1 MRTYLDLFGENYD
14 MYEEHENKH
23 QFFTVATKGYDEKL
37 QWLTSDIKNKFNT
50 STSRIEM
57 YRKYEALFKGV
68 HYKSMDYRRNEND
81 DSYSGTKQPR
91 MAVNFCNEMVEAKV
105 SQRSRNKPAIAVLPN
120 NDEIDD
126 INNAKTVKMLLD
138 NRAQE
143 IDLEKIFAD
152 GDRMNFLRGE
162 SFTFVT
168 WDKDAGQV
176 HPEYQ
181 KVIGMGQKVPMLDKD
196 GKPTG
201 EFHEMPIMVGDV
213 KVEVLGPERVFPE
226 QNKTKWD
233 DVNHITVMDWFHID
247 ELKAMYPEHADQIK
261 ETDDF
266 FFYDA
271 SDYGIKKRKNHVAV
285 FTFYHK
291 KNKFM
296 PEGAMIK
303 HIQDVILEDGPL
315 PYSHGKLPVI
325 FDTDIDV
332 PDELH
337 GRPFLVNIAQL
348 QNLHNMMMASIARNI
363 AVSSMPKWVMPKG
376 AVHRDKL
383 NNEYGIIEFSGPV
396 APQLVTYSAMN
407 KDLYEMPDKIER
419 YIEKGSSVYG
429 ISRGEPPKGIKAAVA
444 LQFLDEQ
451 ELQRESR
458 GMAKRQRRILD
469 TYKMMI
475 SVMGD
480 YYKPEDGR
488 MIRILG
494 TDNSYLM
501 KSFGKANFN
510 CAYDVRLLNS
520 SALPDSKAGKISAIL
535 DLNTATQTDPMFGK
549 EEIAQMLD
557 LANDERFKDRAS
569 VAVKAAETV
578 VWNILNRLPTQEPQ
592 EWDDFI
598 VMYPIVLKSLQER
611 TYKET
616 EQDIVQGLKQYLMV
630 MEGLMY
636 NKSLKSPV
644 FAMQLQ
650 RFYMFPV
657 LFTIPEIPPM
667 GMGMPM
673 AQPQQAPAQGANT
686 QAVAQSMVKNQGA
699 Q

>member
-23 QFFTVATKGYDEKL
+23 QFFMVDNKPLDEKL
-37 QWLTSDIKNKFNT
+37 QWLVSDIKVKFNAA
-50 STSRIEM
+50 SSRIEM
-57 YRKYEALFKGV
+57 YRKYEALFKGI

-91 MAVNFCNEMVEAKV
+91 MAVNFCQEMVEAKV
-105 SQRSRNKPAIAVLPN
+105 AQRSRFKPAIAVIPN
-120 NDEIDD
+120 NDEINDV
-126 INNAKTVKMLLD
+126 NNAKTVKMLLD

-143 IDLEKIFAD
+143 IDIEKIFAD

-168 WDKDAGQV
+168 WDKDGGHV
-176 HPEYQ
+176 HPKYKEVE
-181 KVIGMGQKVPMLDKD
+181 KMGMKPPVLDEQ
-196 GKPTG
+196 GNPTG
-201 EFHEMPIMVGDV
+201 QYYDTPVMVGDV
-213 KVEVLGPERVFPE
+213 KVEVYGPERVFPE
-226 QNKTKWD
+226 QNRNKWD
-233 DVNHITVMDWFHID
+233 EVNNVTVLDWVHID
-247 ELKAMYPEHADQIK
+247 DLKADYPEFADQIK
-261 ETDDF
+261 EEEDYM
-266 FFYDA
+266 FYDS

-285 FTFYHK
+285 YTFYHK
-291 KNKFM
+291 KTKHL
-296 PEGAMIK
+296 PEGAQIK
-303 HIQDVILEDGPL
+303 FVKGAILEEGPL
-315 PYSHGKLPVI
+315 PYSHGKLPCV
-325 FDTDIDV
+325 FDTDIDI

-337 GRPFLVNIAQL
+337 GRPFLTNIAQL
-348 QNLHNMMMASIARNI
+348 QNLHNLCMASIARNL

-383 NNEYGIIEFSGPV
+383 NNEYGIIEFSGPI
-396 APQLVTYSAMN
+396 APQMVTYSAIN

-419 YIEKGSSVYG
+419 YIEKGSAVYG

-469 TYKMMI
+469 TYKLMI
-475 SVMGD
+475 STMGD
-480 YYKPEDGR
+480 YYKPNDGR

-494 TDNSYLM
+494 SDNNYLM
-501 KSFGKANFN
+501 KSFEQADFN

-520 SALPDSKAGKISAIL
+520 SSLPDSKAGKISAIL
-535 DLNTATQTDPMFGK
+535 DLNTATQADPMFGK
-549 EEIAQMLD
+549 EEITQMLD
-557 LANDERFKDRAS
+557 LANDERFKDKAS
-569 VAVKAAETV
+569 VAVKAAEQV
-578 VWNILNRLPTQEPQ
+578 IWNILNRAPVQEPK

-598 VMYPIVLKSLQER
+598 VMYPIILKSLQER
-611 TYKET
+611 TYKDS
-616 EQDIVQGLKQYLMV
+616 EQDIVENLKAYLLT

-636 NKSLKSPV
+636 NKALKSPI

-657 LFTIPEIPPM
+657 LF
-667 GMGMPM
+667 
-673 AQPQQAPAQGANT
+673 QAPINPAVGGVPAVQPASQAGVNT
-686 QAVAQSMVKNQGA
+686 QAVAQSMVKNQGE
-699 Q
+699 QK

>member
-23 QFFTVATKGYDEKL
+23 QFFTVANKSIDEKL
-37 QWLTSDIKNKFNT
+37 QWLVSDIKVKFNAA
-50 STSRIEM
+50 SSRIEM
-57 YRKYEALFKGV
+57 YRKYEALFKGI

-91 MAVNFCNEMVEAKV
+91 MAVNFCQEMVEAKV
-105 SQRSRNKPAIAVLPN
+105 AQRSRFKPAIAVIPS
-120 NDEIDD
+120 NDELPD

-143 IDLEKIFAD
+143 IDIEKIFAD

-168 WDKDAGQV
+168 WDKDAGHV
-176 HPEYQ
+176 HPKYAEIE
-181 KVIGMGQKVPMLDKD
+181 KMGQRVPVLDEM
-196 GKPTG
+196 GNPTG
-201 EFHEMPIMVGDV
+201 DYHEHAIMVGDV

-233 DVNHITVMDWFHID
+233 EVNNVTVMDWCHID
-247 ELKAMYPEHADQIK
+247 DLKAEYPEFAELIK
-261 ETDDF
+261 EDEDYM
-266 FFYDA
+266 FYDS
-271 SDYGIKKRKNHVAV
+271 SDYGIKKRKNHIAV
-285 FTFYHK
+285 YTFYHK
-291 KNKFM
+291 KTKTLPNGAQIKF
-296 PEGAMIK
+296 IK
-303 HIQDVILEDGPL
+303 SAILEDGPL
-315 PYSHGKLPVI
+315 PYKHGKIPCV

-337 GRPFLVNIAQL
+337 GRPFLTNIAQL
-348 QNLHNMMMASIARNI
+348 QNLHNMCMASIARNL

-396 APQLVTYSAMN
+396 APQMVTYSGLN

-451 ELQRESR
+451 ETQRESR

-475 SVMGD
+475 SIMGE

-494 TDNSYLM
+494 ADNSYLM
-501 KSFGKANFN
+501 QSFKEADFS

-520 SALPDSKAGKISAIL
+520 TSLPDSKAGKISAIL
-535 DLNTATQTDPMFGK
+535 DLNTATQSDPMFGK
-549 EEIAQMLD
+549 EEIVQMLD
-557 LANDERFKDRAS
+557 LANDERFKDKAS

-578 VWNILNRLPTQEPQ
+578 VWNILNRLPVAEPQ

-598 VMYPIVLKSLQER
+598 VMYPIILKALQER
-611 TYKET
+611 TYKTT
-616 EQDIVQGLKQYLMV
+616 EMDIVNNLKAHILT

-636 NKSLKSPV
+636 NKALKSPV
-644 FAMQLQ
+644 FAVQLQ

-657 LFTIPEIPPM
+657 LF
-667 GMGMPM
+667 
-673 AQPQQAPAQGANT
+673 QAPMNPAVPQPMPQPGVNT
-686 QAVAQSMVKNQGA
+686 QAVSQSMIKTQGE

>member
-23 QFFTVATKGYDEKL
+23 QFFTVKDKPLDEKL
-37 QWLTSDIKNKFNT
+37 QWLVNDIKVKFN
-50 STSRIEM
+50 SASSRIEM
-57 YRKYEALFKGV
+57 YRKYEALFKGI

-91 MAVNFCNEMVEAKV
+91 MAVNFCQEMVEAKV
-105 SQRSRNKPAIAVLPN
+105 AQRTRFKPGIAVIPN
-120 NDEIDD
+120 NDEITDT
-126 INNAKTVKMLLD
+126 NNTRTVKMLLD

-143 IDLEKIFAD
+143 IDIEKIFAD

-162 SFTFVT
+162 SFTFIT

-176 HPEYQ
+176 HPEYKKIQ
-181 KVIGMGQKVPMLDKD
+181 EMGMKPPVLDEL
-196 GKPTG
+196 GNPTG
-201 EFHEMPIMVGDV
+201 EVYETPVMVGDV

-226 QNKTKWD
+226 QNRTKWEE
-233 DVNHITVMDWFHID
+233 VNNITVLDWVHID
-247 ELKAMYPEHADQIK
+247 DLKAEYPEFSEYIK
-261 ETDDF
+261 EEEDYM
-266 FFYDA
+266 FYDSA
-271 SDYGIKKRKNHVAV
+271 DYGIKKRKNYAAV
-285 FTFYHK
+285 YTFYHRK
-291 KNKFM
+291 TKTL
-296 PEGAMIK
+296 PEGAQIK
-303 HIQDVILEDGPL
+303 FVQSAILEEGPL
-315 PYSHGKLPVI
+315 PYSHGKLPCV

-337 GRPFLVNIAQL
+337 GRPFLTNIAQL
-348 QNLHNMMMASIARNI
+348 QNLHNMAMASIARNM
-363 AVSSMPKWVMPKG
+363 AVASMPKWVMPKG

-383 NNEYGIIEFSGPV
+383 NNEYGIIEFSGPI
-396 APQLVTYSAMN
+396 APQLVTYNALSR
-407 KDLYEMPDKIER
+407 DLYEMPDKIER
-419 YIEKGSSVYG
+419 YIEKGSAVYG

-451 ELQRESR
+451 ETQRESR

-469 TYKMMI
+469 TYRMMI

-480 YYKPEDGR
+480 NYKPEDGR

-494 TDNSYLM
+494 KDNAYLM
-501 KSFGKANFN
+501 ESFTEANFN

-535 DLNTATQTDPMFGK
+535 DLNTATQADPMFGK
-549 EEIAQMLD
+549 EEITQMLD
-557 LANDERFKDRAS
+557 LANDEKFKDKAS
-569 VAVKAAETV
+569 VGVKVAETV
-578 VWNILNRLPTQEPQ
+578 VWNILNRKPVQEPQ

-598 VMYPIVLKSLQER
+598 VMYPIILKALQER
-611 TYKET
+611 VYKPT
-616 EQDIVQGLKQYLMV
+616 EQDIVDNLKAFILT

-636 NKSLKSPV
+636 NKALKSPV
-644 FAMQLQ
+644 FAVQLQ

-657 LFTIPEIPPM
+657 LF
-667 GMGMPM
+667 
-673 AQPQQAPAQGANT
+673 QAPMNPAVPAQMNPQGANT
-686 QAVAQSMVKNQGA
+686 QAVSQSMVNNQGA